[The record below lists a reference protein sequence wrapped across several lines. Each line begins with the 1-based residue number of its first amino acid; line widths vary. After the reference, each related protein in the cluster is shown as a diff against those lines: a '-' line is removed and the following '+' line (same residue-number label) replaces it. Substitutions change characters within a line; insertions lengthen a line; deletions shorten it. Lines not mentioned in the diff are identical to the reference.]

1 VRDIQDLKIHAGRLE
16 GYLAAVAAL
25 RGDGTS
31 FACLLLGMTPPA
43 AALAS
48 LCEAFALSIEHC
60 KLVPCERG
68 HRGVPP
74 EFARWV
80 LNRVRPST
88 PEDRAP
94 LEPSL
99 LDGLIEE
106 LQDAYD
112 EAPEW
117 YVLHRSVEARSDRY
131 LGAFS
136 DVFVCGDAAAS
147 FALHCSWDS

>member
-1 VRDIQDLKIHAGRLE
+1 VRYVKDVKTHAGRLE

-25 RGDGTS
+25 RSDGTV
-31 FACLLLGMTPPA
+31 FACLPLGMTPPA
-43 AALAS
+43 AILAS
-48 LCEAFALSIEHC
+48 LCEAFALPIEHC

-80 LNRVRPST
+80 LNRVRPSA
-88 PEDRAP
+88 PEDWAP
-94 LEPSL
+94 LDPRL
-99 LDGLIEE
+99 LDGFIEE
-106 LQDAYD
+106 LQDACD
-112 EAPEW
+112 GAPEW
-117 YVLHRSVEARSDRY
+117 YALYRSVEARPDRY

-136 DVFVCGDAAAS
+136 DVFVFGDAAAS